1 MAKGKS
7 AYWRTTEGL
16 ALIGGWA
23 RDGLTEEDIANNIG
37 ISRSTLSEWK
47 KKYPDISD
55 TIKKDKQ
62 VADRVVE
69 NSLFKR
75 ATGYRYKEI
84 TKERIFNKTTGK
96 TELAVV
102 KEIEKEV
109 PPETAAII
117 IWLTNRCP
125 ENWKNK
131 QNISVDNLE
140 KEQSKLAELLEIR
153 RERRCSDTC
162 PNEEGERESEV

>member
-55 TIKKDKQ
+55 TIKKDKN

-117 IWLTNRCP
+117 IWLTNRCL

-131 QNISVDNLE
+131 NILE
-140 KEQSKLAELLEIR
+140 SLYIADSYSTIKPQDMEGYFNKLREIGFEIR
-153 RERRCSDTC
+153 RERR
-162 PNEEGERESEV
+162 